1 MQDMTYAQAVKEAET
16 FLADHGIADASVDAW
31 LLFSYVTGISRAMF
45 LAERMR
51 QMPEKQYRH
60 YRELLEKRA
69 SHIPLQHLT
78 GEQEFMG
85 FPFAVNQHV
94 LVPRQDT
101 ETLVETA
108 LSYVKPGMRVLDL
121 CTGSG
126 CIAISLAKLCGGLQ
140 VDAADISR
148 EALTV
153 AMGNAARLEADVT
166 FWQGDLFACRQMCA
180 DAWRKEKQG
189 INTERKSEKDDCV
202 SSAGGAH
209 NGTENESGSVK
220 HDCANSVVRIQ
231 EPGAVLR
238 QGQENACAEEKEN
251 LPLAAY
257 DCIVSNPPYIRTDV
271 IETLSEEVRLH
282 EPSQALDGKAD
293 GLYFY
298 RRIITEARSYL
309 KPGGHIFFEIGYD
322 QGEAVKN
329 LLIENGYAEAAVRKD
344 LAGLDRVVTGC
355 MLSAEH

>member
-1 MQDMTYAQAVKEAET
+1 MQHITYAQAVKEAET
-16 FLADHGIADASVDAW
+16 FLADHGIADAPVDAW

-51 QMPEKQYRH
+51 QMPEVQYQR
-60 YRELLEKRA
+60 YQELMKKRA

-85 FPFAVNQHV
+85 FPFLVNHHV

-101 ETLVETA
+101 ETLVEMV

-126 CIAISLAKLCGGLQ
+126 CIAISLAKLCEGLQ
-140 VDAADISR
+140 VDAADISK
-148 EALTV
+148 EALAV
-153 AMGNAARLEADVT
+153 AMENAAHLEADVT
-166 FWQGDLFACRQMCA
+166 FWQGDLFACRQM
-180 DAWRKEKQG
+180 Q
-189 INTERKSEKDDCV
+189 KD
-202 SSAGGAH
+202 
-209 NGTENESGSVK
+209 
-220 HDCANSVVRIQ
+220 
-231 EPGAVLR
+231 
-238 QGQENACAEEKEN
+238 ACAEAETS
-251 LPLAAY
+251 LPPAAY

-282 EPSQALDGKAD
+282 EPYQALDGKAD

-298 RRIITEARSYL
+298 RRIIAEARSYL

-329 LLIENGYAEAAVRKD
+329 LLLEDGYAEVEVRKD
-344 LAGLDRVVTGC
+344 LAGLDRVVTG
-355 MLSAEH
+355 EYPGKNQ

>member
-1 MQDMTYAQAVKEAET
+1 MQHITYAQAVREAEI
-16 FLADHGIADASVDAW
+16 FLGDHGIADAPIDAW
-31 LLFSYVTGISRAMF
+31 LLFSCVTGISRAMF

-51 QMPEKQYRH
+51 QMPEVQYQR
-60 YRELLEKRA
+60 YQELLKKRA

-85 FPFAVNQHV
+85 FSFLVNHHV

-101 ETLVETA
+101 ETLVEMV
-108 LSYVKPGMRVLDL
+108 LSHVKPRMRVLDL

-126 CIAISLAKLCGGLQ
+126 CIAISLAKLCEGLQ
-140 VDAADISR
+140 VDAADISK
-148 EALTV
+148 EALAV
-153 AMGNAARLEADVT
+153 AMENAAHLEADVK

-180 DAWRKEKQG
+180 DAWRKEKQ
-189 INTERKSEKDDCV
+189 
-202 SSAGGAH
+202 
-209 NGTENESGSVK
+209 
-220 HDCANSVVRIQ
+220 
-231 EPGAVLR
+231 
-238 QGQENACAEEKEN
+238 ENACAEAETS
-251 LPLAAY
+251 LPSATY

-282 EPSQALDGKAD
+282 EPYQALDGKAD

-329 LLIENGYAEAAVRKD
+329 LLLEDGYTDVEVHQD

-355 MLSAEH
+355 MLSEDKH